1 MKSEISEK
9 NPYYIPK
16 HRYYELYHF
25 CLQYPMWRKAYNSL
39 VELSH
44 RPEDL
49 LLFNTNE
56 HGDPTARCAEAKEY
70 YFSRIQ
76 MIRHAIEKVDTD
88 GILFNWLLMN
98 VTDNVSYDAMDTKY
112 RMPVSR
118 DKFYKKRREFFWYL
132 SKARE

>member
-25 CLQYPMWRKAYNSL
+25 CRQYPMWQKAYDSL

-49 LLFNTNE
+49 ALFDTNE

-70 YFSRIQ
+70 YFSRMQ
-76 MIRHAIEKVDTD
+76 MIGHAIEKIDPD
-88 GILFNWLLMN
+88 GVLYGWLLMN
-98 VTDNVSYDAMDTKY
+98 VTENISYDAMDAKY
-112 RMPVSR
+112 GMPVSR
-118 DKFYKKRREFFWYL
+118 DEFYKKRREFFWHL